1 MVPMQQEYSMPPTY
15 QVALAAINAGIG
27 VVPIRADGSKQPALS
42 GWKEFQLRLAS
53 PAEVQSWF
61 RSPERGLA
69 LVTGS
74 VSGGLGALDF
84 DDAATFSAWLE
95 RIRSDTFLS
104 RLYELLAAGYEERS
118 PKQGRHLLF
127 RCLEAVEGSQK
138 LALRPVPGPR
148 RYETL
153 AETREEGGLIIIDPS
168 RGKVHPSGR
177 AYVRLRGSVATVRT
191 ITADERTRLYDS
203 IRALDEVPPA
213 RLCRHAPTPGAFQG
227 RMTHFQ
233 GSAGAG
239 QRPGDL
245 FDTDPGVTWESLLIP
260 LGWDLTRTDEKG
272 EGYWRHPGK
281 VGPSH
286 SATTNADGTDRLWCF
301 SASSG
306 LPTERY
312 LTRFEFFAFWN
323 HGGDFKAAA
332 KALAALGY
340 IPRQQAMALC

>member
-1 MVPMQQEYSMPPTY
+1 MMHMQQEYSTIPTC
-15 QVALAAINAGIG
+15 QVALAALQVGIG
-27 VVPIRADGSKQPALS
+27 VLPIRSDGSKQPALR
-42 GWKEFQLRLAS
+42 GWKEFQRRLAS

-61 RSPERGLA
+61 RHPDRGLA

-95 RIRSDTFLS
+95 RIRRDTFLM
-104 RLYELLAAGYEERS
+104 RLYESLAAGYEERS

-127 RCLEAVEGSQK
+127 RCPGVVEGNQK
-138 LALRPVPGPR
+138 LALRPVSGPQ

-177 AYVRLRGSVATVRT
+177 AYVRLRGSVATIRT
-191 ITADERTRLYDS
+191 ITAAERSRLYDS
-203 IRALDEVPPA
+203 VRAMDEVPPPT
-213 RLCRHAPTPGAFQG
+213 RQCREAPIAWPGGTPRFQG
-227 RMTHFQ
+227 H
-233 GSAGAG
+233 ADAG

-245 FDTDPGVTWESLLIP
+245 FENDRGVTWESLLAP
-260 LGWDLTRTDEKG
+260 VGWELVRTDERG

-286 SATTNADGTDRLWCF
+286 SATTNADGTNRLWCF

-312 LTRFEFFAFWN
+312 LTRFEFYVFTN
-323 HGGDFKAAA
+323 HGGDFKSAA
-332 KALAALGY
+332 KALAELGY
-340 IPRQQAMALC
+340 TTRKRDMAIC